1 MSCCSPGSAPPAG
14 LTWLGRSRTPPTCA
28 RSKGA
33 HNRTKPSRPRPRRLQ
48 APRPDRRDRHP
59 TGRHRDWQPPQRRHP
74 AHSLA
79 GYGPTHP
86 RPRRSAAAQA
96 QDAGRRPWLRPR
108 KYRRLLRARGIR
120 PAIARR
126 GVPYGPELGRWRVER
141 TIAWL
146 HQYRRLRIRW
156 ERRTDIHQ
164 AFLKLACCLI
174 CWRCLQRSFS

>member
-1 MSCCSPGSAPPAG
+1 MTGSHRNDVTQLIPLLDRVPPIR
-14 LTWLGRSRTPPTCA
+14 GRV
-28 RSKGA
+28 G
-33 HNRTKPSRPRPRRLQ
+33 RPRRK
-48 APRPDRRDRHP
+48 PRMLVADR
-59 TGRHRDWQPPQRRHP
+59 
-74 AHSLA
+74 
-79 GYGPTHP
+79 GYDHE
-86 RPRRSAAAQA
+86 
-96 QDAGRRPWLRPR
+96 

-126 GVPYGPELGRWRVER
+126 RVPYGPGLGRWRVER

>member
-1 MSCCSPGSAPPAG
+1 MDDPACGISDELWARIQPLLPVVQRRHRWPGRRRIDDRACLNGILFILVTGIGWQQLPQQLGYCSNDVTQLIPLLDRVSPIR
-14 LTWLGRSRTPPTCA
+14 GRV
-28 RSKGA
+28 G
-33 HNRTKPSRPRPRRLQ
+33 RPRRK
-48 APRPDRRDRHP
+48 PRMLVADR
-59 TGRHRDWQPPQRRHP
+59 
-74 AHSLA
+74 
-79 GYGPTHP
+79 GYDHE
-86 RPRRSAAAQA
+86 
-96 QDAGRRPWLRPR
+96 

-174 CWRCLQRSFS
+174 CWRCLQRSFI